1 MRPTPHLQPY
11 PRSAMPQKPSQPKKT
26 LSFTTKLGYGL
37 GNLSV
42 MTAKQAPKQL
52 SLPIYNIALGV
63 NPGIIGT
70 LLALGRVWDAFTDPL
85 VGHWSDKLVSR
96 WGRRKPFIAI
106 GSFLTALFFA
116 AIWMFPRGLTPAQ
129 YVGYYAVSS
138 ALFYLALGAFS
149 VPWYAMGYELAESYD
164 ERTKLMAF
172 PAIFG
177 PVGQIV
183 VGWLYWFTQRSFFA
197 DTIEGVRY
205 TGIGAGVIM
214 LFFGMMPVLLVK
226 ERSIPTATTKVPAQA
241 KKRTSF
247 FAGVK
252 AAVKNKPFRK
262 LTIAFTLIICGTSLV
277 GGLGLYVFVY
287 CLHGGN
293 KNAGSLLMGTHTTI
307 WLVSSML
314 MTPLVTKLS
323 LKFGKKEI
331 FVAALVWSV
340 FRMILLWFLLTPSYP
355 WLALINSAL
364 SGVDNAAIFML
375 CHAMIA
381 DVCDFDELEN
391 GTRREGLFGALYG
404 WFFKTGIALA
414 FAVSGYMLVLAGF
427 DSKLGG
433 AQTESTLLLMKI
445 CYCGIPALMFIAA
458 IAVFASYPL
467 SRRMADNIREQL
479 KTRAL
484 SQNTTT

>member
-1 MRPTPHLQPY
+1 
-11 PRSAMPQKPSQPKKT
+11 MPDSPKDAVPSPAP
-26 LSFTTKLGYGL
+26 LSFKTKLGYGL

-63 NPGIIGT
+63 NPGVIGT

-85 VGHWSDKLVSR
+85 VGHWSDKLVTR

-116 AIWMFPRGLTPAQ
+116 AMWLFPRGLTPGQ
-129 YVGYYAVSS
+129 YVAYYAVSS
-138 ALFYLALGAFS
+138 ALFYLALGVFS
-149 VPWYAMGYELAESYD
+149 VPWYAMGYELAGNYD

-172 PAIFG
+172 PSIFG
-177 PVGQIV
+177 PVGQIL

-205 TGIGAGVIM
+205 TGLGAGVIM
-214 LFFGMMPVLLVK
+214 LFFGLMPVLLVK
-226 ERSIPTATTKVPAQA
+226 ERKIPAAAATAQAKSPAQA
-241 KKRTSF
+241 RPRASF

-252 AAVKNKPFRK
+252 AAVKNAPFRR

-293 KNAGSLLMGTHTTI
+293 KDAGSLLMGMHTTI
-307 WLVSSML
+307 WLVSSII
-314 MTPLVTKLS
+314 MTPPVTRLS
-323 LKFGKKEI
+323 VKFGKKEI
-331 FVAALVWSV
+331 FIAALVWSV
-340 FRMILLWFLLTPSYP
+340 LRMILLWFLLAPGHP
-355 WLALINSAL
+355 WLVLVNSVL

-381 DVCDFDELEN
+381 DVCDHDELEN
-391 GTRREGLFGALYG
+391 GVRREGLFGALYG

-414 FAVSGYMLVLAGF
+414 FAISGYMLALTGF
-427 DSKLGG
+427 DARLGG
-433 AQTESTLLLMKI
+433 AQTQATLLFMKI
-445 CYCGIPALMFIAA
+445 CYCGIPALMFLAA
-458 IAVFASYPL
+458 LAVFARYPL
-467 SRRMADNIREQL
+467 SRRMADDIRAQL
-479 KTRAL
+479 AARSKAAA
-484 SQNTTT
+484 